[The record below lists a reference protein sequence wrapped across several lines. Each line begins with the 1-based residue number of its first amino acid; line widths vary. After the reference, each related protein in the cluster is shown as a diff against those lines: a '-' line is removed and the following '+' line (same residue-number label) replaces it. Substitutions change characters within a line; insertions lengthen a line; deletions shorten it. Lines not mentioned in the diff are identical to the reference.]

1 MGPRPT
7 SNLAERLTDSLRP
20 LLAAMPTASN
30 PRGVAAVGEE
40 IEERL
45 RRLGFGVRRC
55 SVPGAPDVLVAT
67 REGAGRAHVGFAGHY
82 DVEEAGDGW
91 STLPFD
97 VVPRGDRLHGRGL
110 GDNLGPLC
118 LRLLVLEAM
127 AEPTPTLTFLLQ
139 GEEETGSSAAHEVYP
154 RIELPPI
161 DLWIEETG
169 YFELDGT
176 QRMLVRRSSER
187 TRSWID
193 VAVQAARDRG
203 RAVQIH
209 DRYLRKAFGEHRC
222 PFLTHVAGASPYL
235 AIGPNDPASRIHQP
249 DESLP
254 IANLELSAHQMEV
267 VLRAAAEER

>member
-1 MGPRPT
+1 MGLRPT

-20 LLAAMPTASN
+20 LLASRPTASN
-30 PRGVAAVGEE
+30 PAGVASVGEQ

-45 RRLGFGVRRC
+45 RSLGFGVRRC

-67 REGAGRAHVGFAGHY
+67 REGAGRAHIGLAGHY
-82 DVEEAGDGW
+82 DVEEAGEGW
-91 STLPFD
+91 STPPFE
-97 VVPRGDRLHGRGL
+97 VIRRGDRLHGRGL

-139 GEEETGSSAAHEVYP
+139 GEEETGSAAAHEIYP
-154 RIELPPI
+154 RLGLPPI

-176 QRMLVRRSSER
+176 QRMLVRRSTET
-187 TRSWID
+187 TRPWID
-193 VAVQAARDRG
+193 AAVRVSRDEG
-203 RAVQIH
+203 RPVQIH

-222 PFLTHVAGASPYL
+222 PFLTHIAGASPYL
-235 AIGPNDPASRIHQP
+235 AIGPNDPASRIHLA

-254 IANLELSAHQMEV
+254 LANLEISAHQMV
-267 VLRAAAEER
+267 AVLRAAAEEG